1 MGIERVSSVRAGS
14 PASSSPSEAHRKG
27 SRAVRE
33 EDKVD
38 AAEFLEKLLAIPSPS
53 GGEDVFAEYLMAQ
66 MRKQGFRVTRDEA
79 GNVHGTVGDS
89 TAPREI
95 VLLGH
100 MDTVP
105 GFIPVRWDG
114 DHLYGRGAV
123 DAKGPLAAFVLAA
136 ARVAPKLR
144 QARVTVIG
152 AVEEESH
159 GWGAH
164 YLAQTMSAPDYV
176 IIGEPS
182 DWDSITLG
190 YKGMLNMEYRL
201 VQPGGHSAG
210 EAPGPAEQAVHF
222 WNRLRRYAHAYNLGK
237 EGRFNT
243 LDPALRDLHT
253 YSDGLYDY
261 VEMNIVARLPPD
273 FGIDVLQAG
282 MEVWSNG
289 AELKFLGSDPAYR
302 CEKNTPPVRAL
313 LRAIR
318 AAGGRPRFK
327 LKTGTSDMNTVGPV
341 WECPMVAYGPGDSS
355 LDHTPREHIN
365 IADFER
371 SIGILAQALETLAS

>member
-1 MGIERVSSVRAGS
+1 M
-14 PASSSPSEAHRKG
+14 
-27 SRAVRE
+27 E
-33 EDKVD
+33 EVD
-38 AAEFLEKLLAIPSPS
+38 EAEFLEKLLSIPSPS
-53 GGEDVFAEYLMAQ
+53 GGEDIFAEYLVTQ
-66 MRKQGFRVTRDEA
+66 MRKLGFRADRDEA
-79 GNVHGTVGDS
+79 GNVVGTVGNPDA
-89 TAPREI
+89 TREI

-105 GFIPVRWDG
+105 GFIPVRWDDG
-114 DHLYGRGAV
+114 KLYGRGAV
-123 DAKGPLAAFVLAA
+123 DAKGPLATFVLAA
-136 ARVAPKLR
+136 ARVAPRLGP
-144 QARVTVIG
+144 ARVTVIG

-164 YLAQTMSAPDYV
+164 YLAQTMAAPECA

-190 YKGMLNMEYRL
+190 YKGMLNMEYKL

-210 EAPGPAEQAVHF
+210 EAPGPAEHAVYF
-222 WNRLRRYAHAYNLGK
+222 WNRLRRYAYAYNQGK
-237 EGRFNT
+237 NGRYNT

-253 YSDGLYDY
+253 YSDGLYDF

-273 FGIDVLQAG
+273 FSIDALQAS
-282 MEVWSNG
+282 METWSNG
-289 AELKFLGSDPAYR
+289 AELKFLGSDPAYQSD
-302 CEKNTPPVRAL
+302 KNTPPVRAL

-318 AAGGRPRFK
+318 AEGGRPRFK

-355 LDHTPREHIN
+355 LDHTPREHIQ
-365 IADFER
+365 IDDFRR
-371 SIGILAQALETLAS
+371 SIVILAHALETLARA